1 MAYKG
6 PVREPASVLTNAQ
19 RKHLRED
26 QPDVEGAAK
35 RAMEAR
41 IRERARE
48 ALLDLSLLYENYDDL
63 GLESIFES
71 EDYDQPGLGRCIQ
84 DTTGLFYRGAFD
96 TRIPFDKSVE
106 LGCHRAERA
115 ENDRMVGF
123 NLVQT
128 QSEKPTTM
136 MQVAA
141 KKVENDEIYDLTP
154 GQMESVLRALAHSD
168 ADIRGP
174 VQEGTISWFD
184 IDDAE
189 NTDSSDEEK

>member
-1 MAYKG
+1 
-6 PVREPASVLTNAQ
+6 
-19 RKHLRED
+19 
-26 QPDVEGAAK
+26 
-35 RAMEAR
+35 
-41 IRERARE
+41 
-48 ALLDLSLLYENYDDL
+48 
-63 GLESIFES
+63 
-71 EDYDQPGLGRCIQ
+71 
-84 DTTGLFYRGAFD
+84 
-96 TRIPFDKSVE
+96 
-106 LGCHRAERA
+106 
-115 ENDRMVGF
+115 
-123 NLVQT
+123 
-128 QSEKPTTM
+128 M